1 MHVPAA
7 VPEYPALHM
16 HAVDDALP
24 VSEIEFDGHVTHE
37 LAPSEDEYDPAGH
50 IPQASL
56 LRVALNV
63 PVWQIAHVPG
73 ADAP

>member
-1 MHVPAA
+1 
-7 VPEYPALHM
+7 M

-24 VSEIEFDGHVTHE
+24 VSEIEFDGHVTHK
-37 LAPSEDEYDPAGH
+37 LAPAVDEYEPAGH
-50 IPQASL
+50 TPQASL

-63 PVWQIAHVPG
+63 PVWQIAHVPE